1 MSFSSEVKKELSKI
15 DADNCCI
22 KAELYGI
29 IRYKAAI
36 KLSQA
41 GLGFEV
47 VTTSNVVARRIVQLF
62 KKVYNSEIDILAAKR
77 TKLDYKTK
85 YIININKNC
94 YDILKD
100 LKIMNDDYSL
110 NEQLNF
116 ELLKKDCCKSALVR
130 GLFLAQGS
138 VNDPESDNYH
148 LELTLNH
155 EEDIKYITKIL
166 SSVNINLKV
175 IERSKG
181 YVLYLKKSDQIGDL
195 LNYIG
200 AVNCLFQFEDKR
212 IKKDYN
218 NYVNRIINCD
228 IANEQKAM
236 QTAKTQLENIKF
248 LTENQGLVNIT
259 QRLTDAI
266 LLRTTYPDY
275 SLSELSSVSEEVIGK
290 YVTKSGLSHCFK
302 DIAKLCDEINGKKS

>member
-1 MSFSSEVKKELSKI
+1 MSFSSEVKKELANI
-15 DADNCCI
+15 EADNCCV

-29 IRYKAAI
+29 IKYKATL

-41 GLGFEV
+41 GLGFEII
-47 VTTSNVVARRIVQLF
+47 TTSNVVARRIVQLF
-62 KKVYNSEIDILAAKR
+62 KKVYNSLIDIYTAKR

-85 YIININKNC
+85 YILNINNNC
-94 YDILKD
+94 FDILKD

-110 NEQLNF
+110 NEQINY
-116 ELLKKDCCKSALVR
+116 EILKKDCCKSALLR
-130 GLFLAQGS
+130 GLFLVQGS
-138 VNDPESDNYH
+138 VNNPETDNYH
-148 LELTLNH
+148 LEVILNNI
-155 EEDIKYITKIL
+155 EDVNYITNIL
-166 SSVNINLKV
+166 QMVNIHPKM

-181 YVLYLKKSDQIGDL
+181 YVLYLKKSEQIGDF

-200 AVNCLFQFEDKR
+200 AVNNLFQFEDKR

-236 QTAKTQLENIKF
+236 NSARIQLENIKF
-248 LTENQGLVNIT
+248 LTENQGLVNLT

-290 YVTKSGLSHCFK
+290 YITKSGLSHCFK
-302 DIAKLCDEINGKKS
+302 DIEILCEEIKGKK

>member
-1 MSFSSEVKKELSKI
+1 MSFSSEVKKELANI
-15 DADNCCI
+15 EADNCCV

-29 IRYKAAI
+29 IKYKATL

-41 GLGFEV
+41 GLGFEII
-47 VTTSNVVARRIVQLF
+47 TTSNVVARRIVQLF
-62 KKVYNSEIDILAAKR
+62 KKVYNSLIDIYTAKR

-85 YIININKNC
+85 YILNINNNC
-94 YDILKD
+94 FDILKD

-110 NEQLNF
+110 NEQINYDI
-116 ELLKKDCCKSALVR
+116 LKKDCCKSALIR
-130 GLFLAQGS
+130 GLFLVQGS
-138 VNDPESDNYH
+138 VNNPETDNYH
-148 LELTLNH
+148 LEVILNNI
-155 EEDIKYITKIL
+155 EDVNYITNIL
-166 SSVNINLKV
+166 QMVNIHPKM

-181 YVLYLKKSDQIGDL
+181 YVLYLKKSEQIGDF

-200 AVNCLFQFEDKR
+200 AVNNLFQFEDKR

-236 QTAKTQLENIKF
+236 NSARIQLDNIKF
-248 LTENQGLVNIT
+248 LTENQGLVNLT

-290 YVTKSGLSHCFK
+290 YITKSGLSHCFK
-302 DIAKLCDEINGKKS
+302 DIEILCEEIKGKK

>member
-1 MSFSSEVKKELSKI
+1 MSFSSEVKKELANI
-15 DADNCCI
+15 EADNCCI

-29 IRYKAAI
+29 IKYKATL

-41 GLGFEV
+41 GLGFEII
-47 VTTSNVVARRIVQLF
+47 TTSNVVARRIVQLF
-62 KKVYNSEIDILAAKR
+62 KKVYNSLIDIYTAKR

-85 YIININKNC
+85 YILNINNNC
-94 YDILKD
+94 FDILKD

-110 NEQLNF
+110 NEQINF
-116 ELLKKDCCKSALVR
+116 EILKKDCCKSALIR
-130 GLFLAQGS
+130 GLFLVQGS
-138 VNDPESDNYH
+138 VNNPETDNYH
-148 LELTLNH
+148 LEVILNNI
-155 EEDIKYITKIL
+155 EDVNYITNIL
-166 SSVNINLKV
+166 QMVNIHPKM

-181 YVLYLKKSDQIGDL
+181 YVLYLKKSEQIGDF

-200 AVNCLFQFEDKR
+200 AVNNLFQFEDKR

-236 QTAKTQLENIKF
+236 NSARIQLDNIKF
-248 LTENQGLVNIT
+248 LTENQGLVNLT

-290 YVTKSGLSHCFK
+290 YITKSGLSHCFK
-302 DIAKLCDEINGKKS
+302 DIEILCEEIKGKK

>member
-1 MSFSSEVKKELSKI
+1 MSFSSEVKKELANI
-15 DADNCCI
+15 EADNCCV

-29 IRYKAAI
+29 IKYKATL

-41 GLGFEV
+41 GLGFEII
-47 VTTSNVVARRIVQLF
+47 TTSNVVARRIVQLF
-62 KKVYNSEIDILAAKR
+62 KKVYNSEIDIYTAKR

-85 YIININKNC
+85 YILNINNNC
-94 YDILKD
+94 FDILKD

-110 NEQLNF
+110 NEQINY
-116 ELLKKDCCKSALVR
+116 EILKKDCCKGALLR
-130 GLFLAQGS
+130 GLFLVQGS
-138 VNDPESDNYH
+138 INNPETDNYH
-148 LELTLNH
+148 LEVILNNI
-155 EEDIKYITKIL
+155 EDVNYITNIL
-166 SSVNINLKV
+166 KDVNIQPKM

-181 YVLYLKKSDQIGDL
+181 YVVYLKKSEQIGDF

-200 AVNCLFQFEDKR
+200 AVNNLFQFEDKR

-236 QTAKTQLENIKF
+236 NSARIQLENIKF
-248 LTENQGLVNIT
+248 LTENQGLVNLT

-275 SLSELSSVSEEVIGK
+275 SLSELSSVSEDVIGK
-290 YVTKSGLSHCFK
+290 YITKSGLSHCFK
-302 DIAKLCDEINGKKS
+302 DIEILCEEIKGKK

>member
-1 MSFSSEVKKELSKI
+1 MSFSSEVKKELANI
-15 DADNCCI
+15 EADNCCI

-29 IRYKAAI
+29 IKYKATL

-41 GLGFEV
+41 GLGFEII
-47 VTTSNVVARRIVQLF
+47 TTSNVVARRIVQLF
-62 KKVYNSEIDILAAKR
+62 KKVYNSLIDIYTAKR

-85 YIININKNC
+85 YILNINNNC
-94 YDILKD
+94 FDILKD

-110 NEQLNF
+110 NEQINY
-116 ELLKKDCCKSALVR
+116 EILKKDCCKSALIR
-130 GLFLAQGS
+130 GLFLVQGS
-138 VNDPESDNYH
+138 VNNPETDNYH
-148 LELTLNH
+148 LEVILNNI
-155 EEDIKYITKIL
+155 EDVNYITNIL
-166 SSVNINLKV
+166 QMVNIHPKM

-181 YVLYLKKSDQIGDL
+181 YVLYLKKSEQIGDF

-200 AVNCLFQFEDKR
+200 AVNNLFQFEDKR

-236 QTAKTQLENIKF
+236 NSARIQLENIKF
-248 LTENQGLVNIT
+248 LTENQGLVNLT

-290 YVTKSGLSHCFK
+290 SITKSGLSHCFK
-302 DIAKLCDEINGKKS
+302 DIEILCEEIKGKK

>member
-15 DADNCCI
+15 NSDDCCI

-29 IRYKAAI
+29 IKYKSTL

-41 GLGFEV
+41 GLGLEMI
-47 VTTSNVVARRIVQLF
+47 TTSNVVARRIVQLF
-62 KKVYNSEIDILAAKR
+62 KKVYNSMIEIYAVKR

-85 YIININKNC
+85 YVININNDC
-94 YDILKD
+94 FDILKD

-110 NEQLNF
+110 NEQINYDI
-116 ELLKKDCCKSALVR
+116 LKKECCKSALVR

-138 VNDPESDNYH
+138 VNNPETDNYH
-148 LELTLNH
+148 LEVTLNNL
-155 EEDIKYITKIL
+155 EDVKYITEIL
-166 SSVNINLKV
+166 STVNIFPKM

-181 YVLYLKKSDQIGDL
+181 YVLYLKKSEQIGDF
-195 LNYIG
+195 LNFVG
-200 AVNCLFQFEDKR
+200 AVNSMFQFEDKR

-236 QTAKTQLENIKF
+236 NTAKLQLENIKF
-248 LTENQGLVNIT
+248 LTENQGLVSLT
-259 QRLTDAI
+259 QRLTDAV

-290 YVTKSGLSHCFK
+290 FISKSGLSHCFK
-302 DIAKLCDEINGKKS
+302 DIAILCEEIKGKK

>member
-1 MSFSSEVKKELSKI
+1 MSFSSEVKKELANI
-15 DADNCCI
+15 EADNCCV

-29 IRYKAAI
+29 IKYKATL

-41 GLGFEV
+41 GLGFEII
-47 VTTSNVVARRIVQLF
+47 TTSNVVARRIVQLF
-62 KKVYNSEIDILAAKR
+62 KQVYNSLIDIYTAKR

-85 YIININKNC
+85 YILNINNNC
-94 YDILKD
+94 FDILKD

-110 NEQLNF
+110 NEQINY
-116 ELLKKDCCKSALVR
+116 EILKKDCCKSALIR
-130 GLFLAQGS
+130 GLFLVQGS
-138 VNDPESDNYH
+138 VNNPETDNYH
-148 LELTLNH
+148 LEVILNNI
-155 EEDIKYITKIL
+155 EDVNYITNIL
-166 SSVNINLKV
+166 QMVNIHPKM

-181 YVLYLKKSDQIGDL
+181 YVLYLKKSEQIGDF

-200 AVNCLFQFEDKR
+200 AVNNLFQFEDKR

-236 QTAKTQLENIKF
+236 NSAKIQLENIKF
-248 LTENQGLVNIT
+248 LTENQGLVNLT

-290 YVTKSGLSHCFK
+290 YITKSGLSHCFK
-302 DIAKLCDEINGKKS
+302 DIEILCEEIKGKK

>member
-1 MSFSSEVKKELSKI
+1 MSFSSEVKKELANI
-15 DADNCCI
+15 EADNCCI

-29 IRYKAAI
+29 IKYKATL

-41 GLGFEV
+41 GLGFEII
-47 VTTSNVVARRIVQLF
+47 TTSNVVARRIVQLF
-62 KKVYNSEIDILAAKR
+62 KKVYNSLIDIYTAKR

-85 YIININKNC
+85 YILNINNNC
-94 YDILKD
+94 FDILKD

-110 NEQLNF
+110 NEQINY
-116 ELLKKDCCKSALVR
+116 EILKKDCCKSALLR
-130 GLFLAQGS
+130 GLFLVQGS
-138 VNDPESDNYH
+138 VNNPETDNYH
-148 LELTLNH
+148 LEVILNNI
-155 EEDIKYITKIL
+155 EDVNYITNIL
-166 SSVNINLKV
+166 QMVNIHPKM

-181 YVLYLKKSDQIGDL
+181 YVLYLKKSEQIGDF

-200 AVNCLFQFEDKR
+200 AVNNLFQFEDKR

-236 QTAKTQLENIKF
+236 NSARIQLENIKF
-248 LTENQGLVNIT
+248 LTENQGLVNLT

-290 YVTKSGLSHCFK
+290 YITKSGLSHCFK
-302 DIAKLCDEINGKKS
+302 DIEILCEEIKGKK

>member
-1 MSFSSEVKKELSKI
+1 MSFSSEVKKELANI
-15 DADNCCI
+15 EADNCCI

-29 IRYKAAI
+29 IKYKATL

-41 GLGFEV
+41 GLGFEII
-47 VTTSNVVARRIVQLF
+47 TTSNVVARRIVQLF
-62 KKVYNSEIDILAAKR
+62 KKVYNSLIDIYTAKR

-85 YIININKNC
+85 YILNINNNC
-94 YDILKD
+94 FDILKD

-110 NEQLNF
+110 NEQINY
-116 ELLKKDCCKSALVR
+116 EILKKDCCKSALIR
-130 GLFLAQGS
+130 GLFLVQGS
-138 VNDPESDNYH
+138 VNNPETDNYH
-148 LELTLNH
+148 LEVILNNI
-155 EEDIKYITKIL
+155 EDVNYITNIL
-166 SSVNINLKV
+166 QMVNIHPKM

-181 YVLYLKKSDQIGDL
+181 YVLYLKKSEQIGDF

-200 AVNCLFQFEDKR
+200 AVNNLFQFEDKR

-236 QTAKTQLENIKF
+236 NSAKIQLENIKF
-248 LTENQGLVNIT
+248 LTENQGLVNLT

-290 YVTKSGLSHCFK
+290 YITKSGLSHCFK
-302 DIAKLCDEINGKKS
+302 DIEILCEEIKGKK

>member
-1 MSFSSEVKKELSKI
+1 MSFSSEVKKELTKI
-15 DADNCCI
+15 DSDDCCI

-29 IRYKAAI
+29 IKYKSTL

-41 GLGFEV
+41 GLGFEMI
-47 VTTSNVVARRIVQLF
+47 TTSNVVARRIVQLF
-62 KKVYNSEIDILAAKR
+62 KKVYNSMVEIYAVKR

-85 YIININKNC
+85 YVININNNC

-110 NEQLNF
+110 NEQINYDI
-116 ELLKKDCCKSALVR
+116 LKKECCKSALVR

-138 VNDPESDNYH
+138 VNNPETDNYH
-148 LELTLNH
+148 LEVTLNSL
-155 EEDIKYITKIL
+155 EDVKYINEIL
-166 SSVNINLKV
+166 KTVNIFPKM

-181 YVLYLKKSDQIGDL
+181 YVLYLKKSEQIGDF
-195 LNYIG
+195 LNFIG
-200 AVNCLFQFEDKR
+200 AVNNLFQFEDKR

-236 QTAKTQLENIKF
+236 NTAKIQLENIKF
-248 LTENQGLVNIT
+248 LTENQGLVSLT

-290 YVTKSGLSHCFK
+290 FVSKSGLSHCFK
-302 DIAKLCDEINGKKS
+302 DIASLCEEIKGKK

>member
-1 MSFSSEVKKELSKI
+1 MSFSSEVKKELANI
-15 DADNCCI
+15 EADNCCI

-29 IRYKAAI
+29 IKYKATL

-41 GLGFEV
+41 GLGFEII
-47 VTTSNVVARRIVQLF
+47 TTSNVVARRIVQLF
-62 KKVYNSEIDILAAKR
+62 KKVYNSLIDIYTAKR

-85 YIININKNC
+85 YILNINNNC
-94 YDILKD
+94 FDILKD

-110 NEQLNF
+110 NEQINY
-116 ELLKKDCCKSALVR
+116 EILKKDCCKSALIR
-130 GLFLAQGS
+130 GLFLVQGS
-138 VNDPESDNYH
+138 VNNPETDNYH
-148 LELTLNH
+148 LEVILNNI
-155 EEDIKYITKIL
+155 EDVNYITNIL
-166 SSVNINLKV
+166 QMVNIHPKM

-181 YVLYLKKSDQIGDL
+181 YVLYLKKSEQIGDF

-200 AVNCLFQFEDKR
+200 AVNNLFQFEDKR

-236 QTAKTQLENIKF
+236 NSARIQLDNIKF
-248 LTENQGLVNIT
+248 LTENQGLVNLT

-290 YVTKSGLSHCFK
+290 YITKSGLSHCFK
-302 DIAKLCDEINGKKS
+302 DIEILCEEIKGKK

>member
-1 MSFSSEVKKELSKI
+1 MSFASDVRSELTKI
-15 DADNCCI
+15 EADDCCI

-29 IRYKAAI
+29 IKYKATL

-41 GLGFEV
+41 GLGFEMI
-47 VTTSNVVARRIVQLF
+47 TTSNVVARRIVQLF
-62 KKVYNSEIDILAAKR
+62 KKIYQSNIDIVAIKR

-85 YIININKNC
+85 YVLTMNENSL
-94 YDILKD
+94 DILKD

-110 NEQLNF
+110 SEQVNYDI
-116 ELLKKDCCKSALVR
+116 LKRDCCKNALVR
-130 GLFLAQGS
+130 GLFLVQGS
-138 VNDPESDNYH
+138 VNNPDTGNYH
-148 LELTLNH
+148 LEVILNNI
-155 EEDIKYITKIL
+155 EDVIYIKEIL
-166 SSVNINLKV
+166 AEVNIYPKM
-175 IERSKG
+175 IERDKG
-181 YVLYLKKSDQIGDL
+181 YVLYLKKSEQIGDF

-200 AVNCLFQFEDKR
+200 AVNSLFQFEDKR

-236 QTAKTQLENIKF
+236 SSAKSQLENIRF
-248 LTENQGLVNIT
+248 LTENQGLVSLT

-275 SLSELSSVSEEVIGK
+275 SLSELSSASEELIGR
-290 YVTKSGLSHCFK
+290 YMSKSGLNHCYK
-302 DIAKLCDEINGKKS
+302 DIAIL

>member
-1 MSFSSEVKKELSKI
+1 MSFSSEVKKELANI
-15 DADNCCI
+15 EADNCCI

-29 IRYKAAI
+29 IKYKATL

-41 GLGFEV
+41 GLGFEII
-47 VTTSNVVARRIVQLF
+47 TTSNVVARRIVQLF
-62 KKVYNSEIDILAAKR
+62 KKVYNSLIDIYTAKR

-85 YIININKNC
+85 YILNINNNC
-94 YDILKD
+94 FDILKD

-110 NEQLNF
+110 NEQINY
-116 ELLKKDCCKSALVR
+116 EILKKDCCKSALIR
-130 GLFLAQGS
+130 GLFLVQGS
-138 VNDPESDNYH
+138 VNNPETDNYH
-148 LELTLNH
+148 LEVILNNI
-155 EEDIKYITKIL
+155 EDVNYITNIL
-166 SSVNINLKV
+166 QMVNIHPKM

-181 YVLYLKKSDQIGDL
+181 YVLYLKKSEQIGDF

-200 AVNCLFQFEDKR
+200 AVNNLFQFEDKR

-236 QTAKTQLENIKF
+236 NSAKIQLDNIKF
-248 LTENQGLVNIT
+248 LTENQGLVNLT

-290 YVTKSGLSHCFK
+290 YITKSGLSHCFK
-302 DIAKLCDEINGKKS
+302 DIEILCEEIKGKK

>member
-1 MSFSSEVKKELSKI
+1 MSFSSEVKKELANI
-15 DADNCCI
+15 EADNCCV

-29 IRYKAAI
+29 IKYKATL

-41 GLGFEV
+41 GLGFEII
-47 VTTSNVVARRIVQLF
+47 TTSNVVARRIVQLF
-62 KKVYNSEIDILAAKR
+62 KKVYNSLIDIYTAKR

-85 YIININKNC
+85 YILNINNNC
-94 YDILKD
+94 FDILKD

-110 NEQLNF
+110 NEQINY
-116 ELLKKDCCKSALVR
+116 EILKKDCCKSALIR
-130 GLFLAQGS
+130 GLFLVQGS
-138 VNDPESDNYH
+138 VNNPETDNYH
-148 LELTLNH
+148 LEVILNNI
-155 EEDIKYITKIL
+155 EDVNYITNIL
-166 SSVNINLKV
+166 QMVNIHPKM

-181 YVLYLKKSDQIGDL
+181 YVLYLKKSEQIGDF

-200 AVNCLFQFEDKR
+200 AVNNLFQFEDKR

-236 QTAKTQLENIKF
+236 NSARIQLENIKF
-248 LTENQGLVNIT
+248 LTDNQGLVNLT

-290 YVTKSGLSHCFK
+290 YITKSGLSHCFK
-302 DIAKLCDEINGKKS
+302 DIEILCEEIKGKK

>member
-1 MSFSSEVKKELSKI
+1 MSFSSEVKKELANI
-15 DADNCCI
+15 EADNCCI

-29 IRYKAAI
+29 IKYKATL

-41 GLGFEV
+41 GLGFEII
-47 VTTSNVVARRIVQLF
+47 TTSNVVARRIVQLF
-62 KKVYNSEIDILAAKR
+62 KKVYNSLIDIYTAKR

-85 YIININKNC
+85 YILNINNNC
-94 YDILKD
+94 FDILKD

-110 NEQLNF
+110 NEQINYDI
-116 ELLKKDCCKSALVR
+116 LKKDCCKSALIR
-130 GLFLAQGS
+130 GLFLVQGS
-138 VNDPESDNYH
+138 VNNPETDNYH
-148 LELTLNH
+148 LEVILNNI
-155 EEDIKYITKIL
+155 EDVNYITNIL
-166 SSVNINLKV
+166 QMVNIHPKM

-181 YVLYLKKSDQIGDL
+181 YVLYLKKSEQIGDF

-200 AVNCLFQFEDKR
+200 AVNNLFQFEDKR

-236 QTAKTQLENIKF
+236 NSARIQLENIKF
-248 LTENQGLVNIT
+248 LTENQGLVNLT

-290 YVTKSGLSHCFK
+290 SITKSGLSHCFK
-302 DIAKLCDEINGKKS
+302 DIEILCEEIKGKK

>member
-1 MSFSSEVKKELSKI
+1 MSFSSEVKKELANI
-15 DADNCCI
+15 EADNCCV

-29 IRYKAAI
+29 IKYKATL

-41 GLGFEV
+41 GLGFEII
-47 VTTSNVVARRIVQLF
+47 TTSNVVARRIVQLF
-62 KKVYNSEIDILAAKR
+62 KKVYNSLIDIYTAKR

-85 YIININKNC
+85 YILNINNNC
-94 YDILKD
+94 FDILKD

-110 NEQLNF
+110 NEQINYDI
-116 ELLKKDCCKSALVR
+116 LKKDCCKSALIR
-130 GLFLAQGS
+130 GLFLVQGS
-138 VNDPESDNYH
+138 VNNPETDNYH
-148 LELTLNH
+148 LEVILNNI
-155 EEDIKYITKIL
+155 EDVNYITNIL
-166 SSVNINLKV
+166 QMVNIHPKM

-181 YVLYLKKSDQIGDL
+181 YVLYLKKSEQIGDF

-200 AVNCLFQFEDKR
+200 AVNNLFQFEDKR

-236 QTAKTQLENIKF
+236 NSARIQLDNIRF
-248 LTENQGLVNIT
+248 LTENQGLVNLT

-290 YVTKSGLSHCFK
+290 YITKSGLSHCFK
-302 DIAKLCDEINGKKS
+302 DIEILCEEIKGKK

>member
-1 MSFSSEVKKELSKI
+1 MSFSSEVKKELANI
-15 DADNCCI
+15 EADNCCV

-29 IRYKAAI
+29 IKYKATL

-41 GLGFEV
+41 GLGFEII
-47 VTTSNVVARRIVQLF
+47 TTSNVVARRIVQLF
-62 KKVYNSEIDILAAKR
+62 KKVYNSLIDIYTAKR

-85 YIININKNC
+85 YILNINNNC
-94 YDILKD
+94 FDILKD

-110 NEQLNF
+110 NEQINY
-116 ELLKKDCCKSALVR
+116 EILKKDCCKSALIR
-130 GLFLAQGS
+130 GLFLVQGS
-138 VNDPESDNYH
+138 VNNPETDNYH
-148 LELTLNH
+148 LEVILNNI
-155 EEDIKYITKIL
+155 EDVNYITNIL
-166 SSVNINLKV
+166 QMVNIHPKM

-181 YVLYLKKSDQIGDL
+181 YVLYLKKSEQIGDF

-200 AVNCLFQFEDKR
+200 AVNNLFQFEDKR

-236 QTAKTQLENIKF
+236 NSAKIQLDNIKF
-248 LTENQGLVNIT
+248 LTENQGLVNLT

-290 YVTKSGLSHCFK
+290 YITKSGLSHCFK
-302 DIAKLCDEINGKKS
+302 DIEILCEEIKGKK

>member
-1 MSFSSEVKKELSKI
+1 MSFSSEVKKELANI
-15 DADNCCI
+15 EADNCCV

-29 IRYKAAI
+29 IKYKATL

-41 GLGFEV
+41 GLGFEII
-47 VTTSNVVARRIVQLF
+47 TTSNVVARRIVQLF
-62 KKVYNSEIDILAAKR
+62 KKVYNSLIDIYTAKR

-85 YIININKNC
+85 YILNINNNC
-94 YDILKD
+94 FDILKD

-110 NEQLNF
+110 NEQINY
-116 ELLKKDCCKSALVR
+116 EILKKDCCKSALIR
-130 GLFLAQGS
+130 GLFLVQGS
-138 VNDPESDNYH
+138 VNNPETDNYH
-148 LELTLNH
+148 LEVILNNI
-155 EEDIKYITKIL
+155 EDVNYITNIL
-166 SSVNINLKV
+166 QMVNIHPKM

-181 YVLYLKKSDQIGDL
+181 YVLYLKKSEQIGDF

-200 AVNCLFQFEDKR
+200 AVNNLFQFEDKR

-236 QTAKTQLENIKF
+236 NSARIQLDNIKF
-248 LTENQGLVNIT
+248 LTENQGLVNLT

-290 YVTKSGLSHCFK
+290 YITKSGLSHCFK
-302 DIAKLCDEINGKKS
+302 DIEILCEEIKGKK

>member
-1 MSFSSEVKKELSKI
+1 MSFSSEVKKELTKI
-15 DADNCCI
+15 DSDDCCI

-29 IRYKAAI
+29 IKYKSTL

-41 GLGFEV
+41 GLGFEMI
-47 VTTSNVVARRIVQLF
+47 TTSNVVARRIVQLF
-62 KKVYNSEIDILAAKR
+62 KKVYNSMVEIYAVKR

-85 YIININKNC
+85 YVININNNC

-110 NEQLNF
+110 NEQINYDI
-116 ELLKKDCCKSALVR
+116 LKKECCKSALVR

-138 VNDPESDNYH
+138 VNNPETDNYH
-148 LELTLNH
+148 LEVTLNSL
-155 EEDIKYITKIL
+155 EDVRYINEIL
-166 SSVNINLKV
+166 KTVNIFPKM

-181 YVLYLKKSDQIGDL
+181 YVLYLKKSEQIGDF
-195 LNYIG
+195 LNFIG
-200 AVNCLFQFEDKR
+200 AVNNLFQFEDKR

-236 QTAKTQLENIKF
+236 NTAKIQLENIKF
-248 LTENQGLVNIT
+248 LTENQGLVSLT

-290 YVTKSGLSHCFK
+290 FVSKSGLSHCFK
-302 DIAKLCDEINGKKS
+302 DIASLCEEIKGKK

>member
-1 MSFSSEVKKELSKI
+1 MSFSSEVKKELANI
-15 DADNCCI
+15 EADNCCV

-29 IRYKAAI
+29 IKYKATL

-41 GLGFEV
+41 GLGFEII
-47 VTTSNVVARRIVQLF
+47 TTSNVVARRIVQLF
-62 KKVYNSEIDILAAKR
+62 KKVYNSLIDIYTAKR

-85 YIININKNC
+85 YILNINNNC
-94 YDILKD
+94 FDILKD

-110 NEQLNF
+110 NEQINYDI
-116 ELLKKDCCKSALVR
+116 LKKDCCKSALIR
-130 GLFLAQGS
+130 GLFLVQGS
-138 VNDPESDNYH
+138 VNNPETDNYH
-148 LELTLNH
+148 LEVILNNI
-155 EEDIKYITKIL
+155 EDVNYITNIL
-166 SSVNINLKV
+166 QMVNIHPKM

-181 YVLYLKKSDQIGDL
+181 YVLYLKKSEQIGDF

-200 AVNCLFQFEDKR
+200 AVNNLFQFEDKR

-236 QTAKTQLENIKF
+236 NSAKIQLDNIKF
-248 LTENQGLVNIT
+248 LTENQGLVNLT

-290 YVTKSGLSHCFK
+290 YITKSGLSHCFK
-302 DIAKLCDEINGKKS
+302 DIEILCEEIKGKK